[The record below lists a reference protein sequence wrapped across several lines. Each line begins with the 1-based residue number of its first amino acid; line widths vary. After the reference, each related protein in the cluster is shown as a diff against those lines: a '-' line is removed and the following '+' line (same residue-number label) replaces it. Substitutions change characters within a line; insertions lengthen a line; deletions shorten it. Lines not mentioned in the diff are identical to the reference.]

1 MITKYFVKDFCI
13 YIQRNTSVEFLLI
26 VMSLSDFPIRLML
39 APQTKAGNVFYFLD
53 ELVRNLYNNFC
64 KILVEFT
71 GEAIWSW
78 SLLCGKIS
86 NKLYSLMAAPGLSLC
101 MGSRWLW
108 PVGAALVVMGSPL
121 AAVASLTVEHRRWS
135 LWHTGA
141 VHVGSSRT
149 RD

>member
-39 APQTKAGNVFYFLD
+39 APQMKAGNVFYFLD

-71 GEAIWSW
+71 GEAIWSCSFVCW
-78 SLLCGKIS
+78 EFQITNSIS
-86 NKLYSLMAAPGLSLC
+86 VLVIVCSCFLK
-101 MGSRWLW
+101 
-108 PVGAALVVMGSPL
+108 VGNHP
-121 AAVASLTVEHRRWS
+121 
-135 LWHTGA
+135 HTNMIFKPEIENESTNAGY
-141 VHVGSSRT
+141 
-149 RD
+149 